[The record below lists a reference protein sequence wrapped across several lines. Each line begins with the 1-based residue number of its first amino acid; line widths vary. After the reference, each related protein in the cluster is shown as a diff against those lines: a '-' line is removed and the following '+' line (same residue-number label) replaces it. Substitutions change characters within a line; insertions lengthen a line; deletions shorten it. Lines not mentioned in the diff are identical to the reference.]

1 MAIKVMVVDDHGILR
16 AGLIALLMAEQD
28 VEVIGEAGSGEEALV
43 KVAKLHPEVVL
54 MDISMPGID
63 GIEAC
68 RQIKEQF
75 PDVQILI
82 LTVHEDKALLQE
94 ALYAG
99 ASGYILKR
107 ALKPELISAI
117 QSVFRGDLY
126 VHPSMT
132 RALLNEYPAKKQQ
145 PGKMECDDP
154 GKPEPLTRREIEV
167 LQLIVQGYTNS
178 QIAEK
183 LSISTRTVEFHR
195 ANIMDKLHLKSRV
208 GLVRYAAEKG
218 LF

>member
-1 MAIKVMVVDDHGILR
+1 MATKVMVVDDHGILR
-16 AGLIALLMAEQD
+16 AGLIALLSAEQD
-28 VEVIGEAGSGEEALV
+28 VVVIGEASSGEEALTKVPLV
-43 KVAKLHPEVVL
+43 KPEVVL
-54 MDISMPGID
+54 MDISMQGID

-68 RQIKEQF
+68 RQIKALY
-75 PDVQILI
+75 PGVQVLI

-94 ALYAG
+94 ALHAG

-117 QSVFRGDLY
+117 QAVVKGDIY

-132 RALLNEYPAKKQQ
+132 RALLTEYSPASSAKQDCEE
-145 PGKMECDDP
+145 PE
-154 GKPEPLTRREIEV
+154 KPEPLTRREIEV
-167 LQLIVQGYTNS
+167 LQFIVQGYTNS

-183 LSISTRTVEFHR
+183 LSISPRTVEFHR

-208 GLVRYAAEKG
+208 GLVRYASENG
-218 LF
+218 LI